1 MNNVTRCPKSVH
13 RCLKSVASQVARCA
27 DDEYPLPQVKVMKA
41 LEKQLDKAGGKFIT
55 GDRMTLADFVLLSQL
70 QDLKLLRL
78 ESGDYP
84 RHGD

>member
-1 MNNVTRCPKSVH
+1 
-13 RCLKSVASQVARCA
+13 
-27 DDEYPLPQVKVMKA
+27 MKA

-55 GDRMTLADFVLLSQL
+55 GGRMTLADFVLLSQL

>member
-1 MNNVTRCPKSVH
+1 
-13 RCLKSVASQVARCA
+13 
-27 DDEYPLPQVKVMKA
+27 MKA

-55 GDRMTLADFVLLSQL
+55 GNRMTLADFVLLSQM

-84 RHGD
+84 RHGDPRPI